1 MCVIAVYN
9 KGLNLNK
16 TELEN
21 CFTVNPDGA
30 GLMYQEKG
38 RVRIIKGFMDFTS
51 FWAVASALPID
62 VDRVFHFRIAT
73 SGKISEGIC
82 HPFPICNNY
91 KSMKLVDTTIPYA
104 VAHNGV
110 LANYAPKNG
119 LNADR
124 SDTMVFIKEVLDGL
138 DHGGLIENEVVRDL
152 LEEFTTSRFAIMS
165 ARNVYLIGSFEQS
178 RDSKAIYSNDSY
190 KRSYSYGYGYG
201 YRYSSYWSDSV
212 EDDYKEDYG
221 YLRFPR
227 KYLSN
232 GMDIVDVVDALEMQF
247 NTKIFVD
254 DYEFK
259 NNEVLIY
266 FFGRLP
272 VNGMIA
278 EYKIPFKAINF
289 NDEVGKHYAQTK
301 FYPALKGVK

>member
-38 RVRIIKGFMDFTS
+38 RVHIIKGFMDFTS
-51 FWAVASALPID
+51 FWAVASALPIE

-82 HPFPICNNY
+82 HPFPICNDY
-91 KSMKLVDTTIPYA
+91 KRMKLVDTTIPYA

-138 DHGGLIENEVVRDL
+138 GHGGLIENEVVRDL

-178 RDSKAIYSNDSY
+178 RDSKAIYSNSSY
-190 KRSYSYGYGYG
+190 KHSYSYGCGYG
-201 YRYSSYWSDSV
+201 FSSYWSDYV
-212 EDDYKEDYG
+212 DDDYQEDYG
-221 YLRFPR
+221 YLRFPI

-232 GMDIVDVVDALEMQF
+232 DMDIVDVVDALEMQF

-272 VNGMIA
+272 VNGMID